1 MTGQYRDD
9 RKLSGIE
16 GDGIGNGPR
25 AEIRTWD
32 AHSATAH
39 DGNLVIINNHFIGD
53 ACIMS
58 VKAIA
63 TFHGLKDILN
73 VCITKDST
81 PKSDLTE
88 TSLKTSS
95 FCKQKK
101 KLFFF
106 SYPKTVAMPTL
117 ALPCLN
123 LGKSLIVT
131 NFCL

>member
-1 MTGQYRDD
+1 
-9 RKLSGIE
+9 
-16 GDGIGNGPR
+16 
-25 AEIRTWD
+25 
-32 AHSATAH
+32 
-39 DGNLVIINNHFIGD
+39 
-53 ACIMS
+53 MS

-63 TFHGLKDILN
+63 TFHGLKYILN
-73 VCITKDST
+73 VCITNDST

-88 TSLKTSS
+88 TSLRTSS

-101 KLFFF
+101 KLIPIFFF